1 MGHDVVHRDMRVI
14 NSVSLFAVLSCIAMI
29 GATPVANR
37 PRGDGSKYVSSWLEC
52 DNVVDMFLQL

>member
-1 MGHDVVHRDMRVI
+1 LLTRHDTVHRNMLVF

-37 PRGDGSKYVSSWLEC
+37 PRGDGSGYVSYYRL
-52 DNVVDMFLQL
+52 DVIM